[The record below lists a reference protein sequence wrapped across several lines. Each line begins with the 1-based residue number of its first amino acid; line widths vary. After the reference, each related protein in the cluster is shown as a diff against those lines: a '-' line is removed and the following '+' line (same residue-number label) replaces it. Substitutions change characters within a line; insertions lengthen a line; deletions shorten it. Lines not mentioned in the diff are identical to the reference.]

1 MAYVVN
7 NTRGQIIAV
16 VQDGTVNTTATSQT
30 LVGKNVTPYGEYEV
44 ENLVHQLE
52 NFANTTA
59 PGNPIEGQIWY
70 NTTEEALYAY
80 SGEEWKPAS
89 GMAVSTV
96 APTSDPRVGNLWFNT
111 TTQQVL
117 IYSAIGTGFG
127 WIPVSKVTVASSAP
141 SANSAGELYFNSAT
155 KQLFAYDGST
165 WNLIGPEGVSGF
177 ATTRWTSSTL
187 LDVGSV
193 AHAVILGT
201 VNGTTVSIVSTDSF
215 TILGSQRPT
224 GFVSLVSGINLA
236 SGSVVNG
243 RSTQADS
250 LTTPRT
256 INGVAFDGTANITIG
271 NAGELTA
278 GTGLSGTPYSGT
290 VPQTWT
296 VDSTTTNTP
305 NKVVARDSLGD
316 FAARVVTA
324 EVVGNVSGTS
334 QNVRGLVGPGNGG
347 TGFTIYSEGDVLVG
361 TSEGSLAKTQIT
373 GTGPI
378 SVSSSGNGIQISYAG
393 GTGTGNV
400 TSVGID
406 TGAAGLSITGSPITG
421 AGTITINNTGVTRF
435 GAGTG
440 LSTTGTNGNITV
452 TNTGV
457 TSLTAGAGIGLSGST
472 GGVTV
477 TNTGVTKIIAGA
489 NISISPGAGTGE
501 VIVSS
506 SGGSGGTGGAG
517 SVTQVQTGAGLT
529 GGPITSSGTIA
540 VDASVIRSNVAQTIS
555 AVKTYT
561 GGIVSQA
568 YNFTTTGN
576 SIYWMGAAM
585 GLPYNVVQ
593 IAVDNTFSHLFYKT
607 RYVVEGNADG
617 IAGELYRGGVVVGAD
632 GGSGGGA
639 GVMGWH
645 TNSIAG
651 LGIGTGATA
660 SSVSFTGA
668 VFQGAS
674 NRPKSDAFIQFRSY
688 SNNDPVFQV
697 TGAGNVSADGT
708 YTSPAADYAEYFEW
722 ADGNPNNQ
730 DRVGM
735 SVSLVGNKIRIAQPG
750 DTIIGVISA
759 TPAVIGDAAELEWNQ
774 KYLTDDFGRGLQE
787 EYHAWEWTD
796 ENGKIHSVAS
806 YEDVSHVPTTAT
818 KKTHDG
824 LGNLLTRPVLNP
836 AYDPAGKYTPRSQR
850 KEWDPVGLVGKLRLH
865 TGQPVASTWIK
876 LRDISQTVQEW
887 LVK

>member
-117 IYSAIGTGFG
+117 VYSAIGTGFG

-187 LDVGSV
+187 LDVSSV

-215 TILGSQRPT
+215 TILGSQRPA

-271 NAGELTA
+271 NAGELIA

-316 FAARVVTA
+316 FAARVITS

-334 QNVRGLVGPGNGG
+334 QNVRGLVGSSNGG
-347 TGFTIYSEGDVLVG
+347 TGYTIYSEGDVLVG
-361 TSEGSLAKTQIT
+361 TALGSLAKTQIT

-457 TSLTAGAGIGLSGST
+457 TSLTAGAGIGLSGNA

-568 YNFTTTGN
+568 YNFTSTGN
-576 SIYWMGAAM
+576 SIFWMGAAM

-593 IAVDNTFSHLFYKT
+593 IAVDNVYSHLFYKT

-651 LGIGTGATA
+651 LGIGTGAVA

-668 VFQGAS
+668 VFQGSS

-697 TGAGNVSADGT
+697 TGAGNVTADGT

-796 ENGKIHSVAS
+796 EDGKIHSVAS
-806 YEDVSHVPTTAT
+806 YEDVSHVPITAT

-850 KEWDPVGLVGKLRLH
+850 KEWDPVGLVGKLRLR
-865 TGQPVASTWIK
+865 TGQPVAPTWIK